1 MPPILE
7 GRMLQILFASYPEPD
22 VPVGVW
28 IQDLKWYDTKRGGTG
43 IPVENANHGV
53 FGQALN
59 SLIGK

>member
-1 MPPILE
+1 MLPILE
-7 GRMLQILFASYPEPD
+7 GRVLQILFACL
-22 VPVGVW
+22 GAW

-43 IPVENANHGV
+43 IPVENANYGV